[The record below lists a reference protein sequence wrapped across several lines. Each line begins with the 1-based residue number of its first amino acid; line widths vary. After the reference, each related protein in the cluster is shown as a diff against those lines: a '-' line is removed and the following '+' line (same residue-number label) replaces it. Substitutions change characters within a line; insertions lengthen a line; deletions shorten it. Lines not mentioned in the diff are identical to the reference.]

1 MIARIVDGK
10 RLYLGE
16 SIPPR
21 IAERPSINRYHL
33 WTQYHETDGFA
44 PAVLVDVTGEEVLV
58 EETWAKVDGN
68 WVQGGVLVSRE
79 QHEEAEALK
88 RASRLALSYGG
99 DVALLAAFLA
109 GFGYELPVPDVQD
122 TIDDIKRRLEIGEI
136 PVAAHG
142 TVALLVELYRGLRDV
157 MSDED
162 IVAVAQFKE
171 P

>member
-1 MIARIVDGK
+1 MIARIVEGK

-33 WTQYHETDGFA
+33 WTQYHEEDGFA
-44 PAVLVDVTGEEVLV
+44 PAVLVDVVGDAVLV
-58 EETWAKVDGN
+58 DETWTKEGGK
-68 WVQGGVLVSRE
+68 WVQDGVLVNRK
-79 QHEEAEALK
+79 QYEESEAMK
-88 RASRLALSYGG
+88 RASSRALSYGG
-99 DVALLAAFLA
+99 DVALLAAFLD

-122 TIDDIKRRLEIGEI
+122 TIDDIKRRLEVGTI

-171 P
+171 M